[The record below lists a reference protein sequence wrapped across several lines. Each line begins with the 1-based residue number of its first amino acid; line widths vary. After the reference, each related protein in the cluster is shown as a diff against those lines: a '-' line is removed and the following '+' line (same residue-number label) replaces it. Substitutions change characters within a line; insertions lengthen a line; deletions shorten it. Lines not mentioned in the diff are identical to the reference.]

1 MTLRTHDT
9 PPVRSKQTAIDKL
22 QSIISNASSRGG
34 SVHANSHYRKI
45 TLKAVDLREGGNL
58 LIKVHPIFKEDGPKH
73 ARAGVDEI
81 EPKICFASCDSSE
94 KANPDEKVLVLVR

>member
-1 MTLRTHDT
+1 M
-9 PPVRSKQTAIDKL
+9 PPAEEDQYMQIATIGKL
-22 QSIISNASSRGG
+22 P
-34 SVHANSHYRKI
+34 
-45 TLKAVDLREGGNL
+45 LKAVYLRRDGTL
-58 LIKVHPIFKEDGPKH
+58 WIKVHPIFKEDGPKH